1 MRPGWRQLVLADA
14 TANYL
19 VEACSRV
26 ELSAIMLA
34 YVRARAGEAVITA
47 IASAEPIR
55 IDVALQ
61 PSVVRLIRKK
71 RQ

>member
-14 TANYL
+14 TANCL

-26 ELSAIMLA
+26 ELASHHAC
-34 YVRARAGEAVITA
+34 VRAGQDRRDVITA